1 MLVYSVNELDGGLW
15 RAYFR
20 MHAQYC
26 TRCDICLVSAA
37 ADAMPRNQDV
47 SSDEEDDDD
56 SEFDPVVV
64 SRTSAEGRMMSKW
77 LTAARKKLGG
87 SFPRPDARA
96 QVEQYAQRL
105 RDYKFKK
112 AKKLGLQNLK
122 PGSTTAA
129 PIPST
134 TISPR
139 NADLYTAATKAL
151 AIRWVRLAKNNV
163 ENKRRNRAHVVL
175 GDLEKILD
183 EMGAEN
189 DWYYTGALRL
199 EGEDLY
205 KEGKQLQENRSV
217 LESEAT
223 LKISKIENERNKVIH
238 DLEVEIEN
246 EKKIYELKVTQHKKD
261 ADDEM
266 DKRMKEIEATRDAK
280 KAEFDEQ
287 QKQAEVKFGFV
298 PPDMIQSHTKR
309 LVDYDEQIKLEKIK
323 MLRKHENEVR
333 ENQAVYDKL
342 QNFRKNEIERKKAQA
357 TEKTNSIQN
366 ELSLRIRGNESEWQ
380 INTLKWNTIA
390 RKKVESKLNE
400 DEAKGSQAA
409 KKSTKSR
416 R

>member
-1 MLVYSVNELDGGLW
+1 M
-15 RAYFR
+15 
-20 MHAQYC
+20 
-26 TRCDICLVSAA
+26 
-37 ADAMPRNQDV
+37 
-47 SSDEEDDDD
+47 
-56 SEFDPVVV
+56 
-64 SRTSAEGRMMSKW
+64 
-77 LTAARKKLGG
+77 
-87 SFPRPDARA
+87 
-96 QVEQYAQRL
+96 
-105 RDYKFKK
+105 
-112 AKKLGLQNLK
+112 
-122 PGSTTAA
+122 
-129 PIPST
+129 
-134 TISPR
+134 
-139 NADLYTAATKAL
+139 
-151 AIRWVRLAKNNV
+151 
-163 ENKRRNRAHVVL
+163 
-175 GDLEKILD
+175 
-183 EMGAEN
+183 
-189 DWYYTGALRL
+189 
-199 EGEDLY
+199 
-205 KEGKQLQENRSV
+205 
-217 LESEAT
+217 
-223 LKISKIENERNKVIH
+223 IH